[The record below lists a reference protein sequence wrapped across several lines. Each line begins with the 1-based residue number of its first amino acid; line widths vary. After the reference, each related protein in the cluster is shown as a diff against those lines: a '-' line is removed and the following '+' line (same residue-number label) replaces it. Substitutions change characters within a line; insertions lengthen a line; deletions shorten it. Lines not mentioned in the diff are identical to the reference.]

1 MVIYITKPYKLVIK
15 HTDRETERERGGR
28 GRERERERK
37 VDRERERERQREKGR
52 QGEREREKKKKKRK
66 ERKEDRQTDT
76 KKVKGRQGERERER
90 EIYTDRNK
98 DKDKQG
104 PYIIGFGVQSINSFE
119 YTIVSLTT
127 ILILVLRSRRLT
139 TCYCSMF
146 SSSMLCHD
154 EKPYVIHP
162 ANKTLG
168 DQ

>member
-28 GRERERERK
+28 GRERERER
-37 VDRERERERQREKGR
+37 EKGR
-52 QGEREREKKKKKRK
+52 QGERERDRERKADREREREREKKEK
-66 ERKEDRQTDT
+66 ERKKGRQTDRH
-76 KKVKGRQGERERER
+76 KESERQTGRERER

>member
-1 MVIYITKPYKLVIK
+1 M
-15 HTDRETERERGGR
+15 
-28 GRERERERK
+28 
-37 VDRERERERQREKGR
+37 
-52 QGEREREKKKKKRK
+52 
-66 ERKEDRQTDT
+66 
-76 KKVKGRQGERERER
+76 KGRQGERERER